1 MSPTHHHTLQPH
13 RIIDAADQATLNVR
27 TTEAGRLSGV
37 LHETLGHQIDHLFNG
52 RFTVGTHQL
61 PFDLRGKAAGSYL
74 VKVAEGEREVTVKMV
89 VGR

>member
-1 MSPTHHHTLQPH
+1 M
-13 RIIDAADQATLNVR
+13 
-27 TTEAGRLSGV
+27 